1 MLFVVMGA
9 SGAGKSV
16 ALSGLQV
23 LHPQVVWY
31 DFDAVGV
38 PADADKKWRQRT
50 TEQWLKIAL
59 EHQAQGQ
66 DMGVCGGAIFGEIL
80 ACPSA
85 PQVTG
90 IASCLLDCNDVVR
103 IDRLRGRNAHDYGI
117 SQDML
122 CWAAWQRMHAVDP
135 QWRQDVLREDAEPG
149 MLWKRWEKWKR
160 GDARWQIWT
169 FDTTHVSINEVVKS
183 LSGWLLEEKQQSIAG
198 HGSLQGQWWNE

>member
-1 MLFVVMGA
+1 MFFVVMGA
-9 SGAGKSV
+9 SGAGKSA

-23 LHPQVVWY
+23 LHPQIVWY
-31 DFDAVGV
+31 DFDALGV

-50 TEQWLKIAL
+50 TEQWLKIAS

-66 DMGVCGGAIFGEIL
+66 DVGLCGGAIFGEIL

-85 PQVTG
+85 PLVTG
-90 IASCLLDCNDVVR
+90 IAGCLLDCNDVVR
-103 IDRLRGRNAHDYGI
+103 IDRLRGRNAHDDGI

-135 QWRQDVLREDAEPG
+135 QWRQDVIREDAEPS
-149 MLWKRWEKWKR
+149 MQWQRWEQWQR

-169 FDTTHVSINEVVKS
+169 FDTTHVLINEVVKS
-183 LSGWLLEEKQQSIAG
+183 LSAWALQEKQQCIAS
-198 HGSLQGQWWNE
+198 HGSLQGQWWNG

>member
-1 MLFVVMGA
+1 MLFMVMGA

-16 ALSGLQV
+16 ALSGLQT

-31 DFDAVGV
+31 DFDALGV
-38 PADADKKWRQRT
+38 PRDADKKWRQRT
-50 TEQWLKIAL
+50 TEQWLKITL
-59 EHQAQGQ
+59 EHQTQGQ

-85 PQVTG
+85 AQVTG
-90 IASCLLDCNDVVR
+90 IAGCLLDCNDVVR

-135 QWRQDVLREDAEPG
+135 QWRQDVIREDAEPG
-149 MLWKRWEKWKR
+149 MLWTRWEQWQR
-160 GDARWQIWT
+160 GDARWQIST
-169 FDTTHVSINEVVKS
+169 FDTTHVLLNDVVKS
-183 LSGWLLEEKQQSIAG
+183 LSGWVLEEKQQFIAG
-198 HGSLQGQWWNE
+198 QSSLHGSWWDR